1 MYRRF
6 GPFILLGLLVMAVA
20 GGTVLALSRGE
31 PPAAPTASPGSSVPS
46 IVNVQGRLTD
56 SQRNPIDG
64 SVQVTFRIY
73 TGDTA
78 GTPIWYETQSVTA
91 QNGLCN
97 VLLGSNVPLTSE
109 VFSAG
114 PERWMAIKLGD
125 DPEMASR
132 LRIGSVP
139 YALVANQRHDLVCT
153 GCVGTSDLAAE
164 NVGPAKLDCNPQLL
178 LFLGGGFPEN
188 A

>member
-97 VLLGSNVPLTSE
+97 VLSWAAMYLSLQKSLVQVQRDGWLSSWGMIPKWHPGCALAVCPMPSWLTS
-109 VFSAG
+109 V
-114 PERWMAIKLGD
+114 MI
-125 DPEMASR
+125 
-132 LRIGSVP
+132 
-139 YALVANQRHDLVCT
+139 
-153 GCVGTSDLAAE
+153 
-164 NVGPAKLDCNPQLL
+164 
-178 LFLGGGFPEN
+178 
-188 A
+188 